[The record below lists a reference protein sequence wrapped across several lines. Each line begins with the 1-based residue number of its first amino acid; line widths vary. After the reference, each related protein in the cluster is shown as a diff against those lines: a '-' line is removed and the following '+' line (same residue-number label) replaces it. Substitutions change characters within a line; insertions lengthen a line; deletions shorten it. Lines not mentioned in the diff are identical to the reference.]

1 MTDTPP
7 ERESY
12 PHPHT
17 RSRLGDTPCATR
29 VLVCRAVVT
38 FIGHEEPA
46 LRTDSN
52 YIARIDLAPFE
63 LAGQIEQVWLRRAGE
78 DQAVL
83 CCVPFRAY
91 GLALRDT
98 VRLSAEN
105 MVIGLV
111 RRSGNRVLRAL
122 LLEAAPDVLGELGA
136 RIDALNSLAGLLYEW
151 SGDRHVAIDVPPGG
165 DAEALMDLFDVE
177 EEAGRLVWEW
187 ADVVSFR
194 V

>member
-1 MTDTPP
+1 M
-7 ERESY
+7 
-12 PHPHT
+12 
-17 RSRLGDTPCATR
+17 
-29 VLVCRAVVT
+29 VT
-38 FIGHEEPA
+38 FIVHDEPA
-46 LRTDSN
+46 LRSESN
-52 YIARIDLAPFE
+52 YIARVDLTPFE
-63 LAGQIEQVWLRRAGE
+63 LEGQIEQVWLRRVDG

-83 CCVPFRAY
+83 CCVPFRVY

-105 MVIGLV
+105 VVVGLV
-111 RRSGNRVLRAL
+111 RRSGNRALRAL
-122 LLEAAPDVLGELGA
+122 LLEAAPDVLGDLGA
-136 RIDALNSLAGLLYEW
+136 QIDALSSLAGLLYEW

-187 ADVVSFR
+187 ADVASFR